1 MQPCLAKK
9 ERLIMAKILI
19 VDDDAA
25 VAAIMKAILGSAG
38 HDVTVESHS
47 DLVPKILAK
56 ESFDLIIS
64 DLFMPH
70 FDGLEMVLQIRKLCK
85 KTPILIVTGGS
96 RYILTGTDEL
106 RGITSS
112 AELFGANAILQKP
125 FKSAKLLS
133 TVEDLL

>member
-1 MQPCLAKK
+1 
-9 ERLIMAKILI
+9 MANILI

-25 VAAIMKAILGSAG
+25 VAATMKAILGSAG

-64 DLFMPH
+64 DLFMPY

-96 RYILTGTDEL
+96 RYIPTGTDEL

-133 TVEDLL
+133 AVEDLL

>member
-1 MQPCLAKK
+1 
-9 ERLIMAKILI
+9 MAKILI

-25 VAAIMKAILGSAG
+25 VAATMETILVTSG
-38 HDVTVESHS
+38 HEVTVESS
-47 DLVPKILAK
+47 SGRVPKMLSK

-70 FDGLEMVLQIRKLCK
+70 FDGLEMVMEIRKVCK

-96 RYILTGTDEL
+96 RYIPTGTAEL

-125 FKSAKLLS
+125 FRRATLLNA
-133 TVEDLL
+133 VDDLL